1 MAPVA
6 NKTLFMKLE
15 NGDDLSRNFGERYIL
30 TTTTQRKTTK
40 TKKKRNNPE
49 EVGACYDITR
59 EMTVL
64 DNTDPMR

>member
-1 MAPVA
+1 MARVA
-6 NKTLFMKLE
+6 NATLFIKRE
-15 NGDDLSRNFGERYIL
+15 KGDDLSRNFGERYIL
-30 TTTTQRKTTK
+30 TTTIQGKTAK

-59 EMTVL
+59 KMAVL